1 MVTWPLTDSRS
12 RVLAVCSHP
21 VQYMAPLLRRMAQHP
36 RLDLSV
42 AYCTLK
48 GAQAAHDPEFN
59 TTVQWDVPLLEG
71 YSWQEIP
78 NHGSG
83 AESFWGLNNPGL
95 GKLIR
100 VGKFDAVLCYLSY
113 RCASFWISYFAC
125 RRSGTAF
132 IFGTDA
138 SSLVPRS
145 GGTWKHTVKKALWP
159 KLFSLADQVIV
170 PSSATRELMLS
181 LRIPEERITLT
192 PYSVDNDWWMAQSH
206 NVDREAVRA
215 EWGATP
221 QACVILFCA
230 KLQPWKR
237 PLDLLRAFAQAD
249 HAHALLVYAGEGP
262 QRPELERETAALRV
276 GDHVR
281 FLGFKNQSELPA
293 VYTAADLMVL
303 PSEYEPFA
311 VVVNEASCCSCPVVA
326 SDRVG
331 AARDLIA
338 PVDPTLIYPCGDV
351 LALTR
356 LLRNL
361 LADRVR
367 LLELGRAARRRME
380 TWSPRENIAG
390 TIQAI
395 GRAVA
400 QSRRHMST
408 APVVPSSTNEYSGKG
423 RQRPS

>member
-1 MVTWPLTDSRS
+1 MPEARYS
-12 RVLAVCSHP
+12 VLAIGSHP
-21 VQYMAPLLRRMAQHP
+21 VQYMAPLLQRMAQHP
-36 RLDLSV
+36 QLDLRV
-42 AYCTLK
+42 AYCSLK
-48 GAQAAHDPEFN
+48 GARAAHDQDFN
-59 TTVQWDVPLLEG
+59 TTVQWDIPLLNG
-71 YSWQEIP
+71 YPWEEIV
-78 NHGSG
+78 NRGSRD
-83 AESFWGLNNPGL
+83 ESFFGLYNPGL

-100 VGKFDAVLCYLSY
+100 KGKFDAVLCYLSY

-138 SSLVPRS
+138 SSLLPRS
-145 GGTWKHTVKKALWP
+145 GGSWKAHLKRAYWP
-159 KLFSLADQVIV
+159 TLFSLADQVIV
-170 PSSATRELMLS
+170 PSSASRDLMLS
-181 LRIPEERITLT
+181 LRIPAERITLT
-192 PYSVDNDWWMAQSH
+192 PYSVDNNWWMAQSEK
-206 NVDREAVRA
+206 VDRETVRA
-215 EWGATP
+215 SWGATP
-221 QACVILFCA
+221 QTAVILFCA

-237 PLDLLRAFAQAD
+237 PLDLLRAFAQVD
-249 HAHALLVYAGEGP
+249 HSSELLVYAGEGA
-262 QRPELERETAALRV
+262 QRRELERETAALGV
-276 GDHVR
+276 GEHVR

-311 VVVNEASCCSCPVVA
+311 VVVNEASCCGCPVVA

-338 PVDPTLIYPCGDV
+338 PVSPTLIYRCGDV
-351 LALTR
+351 AALAR

-367 LLELGRAARRRME
+367 LRELGHVARRRME

-400 QSRRHMST
+400 QSRGHMGT
-408 APVVPSSTNEYSGKG
+408 APADLSSTNESSVKEK
-423 RQRPS
+423 